1 MIPVSPSPPDIL
13 THGRRPV
20 SGRRHGFTLL
30 EILVAL
36 AVIAIA
42 LAAIVGETVQRLSNT
57 ARLTDRTLAHW
68 VAMNQVTAQQ
78 LSTTSWPAV
87 GVTTGS
93 IELANREWFWT
104 LKVSATEDADVR
116 RLDVEVRPF
125 KSDENP
131 MSAAI
136 AYLERPL

>member
-1 MIPVSPSPPDIL
+1 MITISPPPPAIPALDSRSVG
-13 THGRRPV
+13 GRR
-20 SGRRHGFTLL
+20 RGFTLL

-42 LAAIVGETVQRLSNT
+42 LAAIVGETVQRLGNA

-68 VAMNQVTAQQ
+68 VAMNQVTTQQ
-78 LSTTSWPAV
+78 LSTSWPAV

-93 IELANREWFWT
+93 VELANREWFWS
-104 LKVSATEDADVR
+104 LKISATEDADVR
-116 RLDVEVRPF
+116 RIDVEVRPF

-131 MSAAI
+131 MSTAI